1 MRDLVNMIGKY
12 KHELPQEQLDEL
24 MITYLYNYGNSKPN
38 DFDLGETLRKEV
50 LELHKIFLEIKAIRD
65 KTVILD

>member
-24 MITYLYNYGNSKPN
+24 MITYLYNYVNSKPN

-50 LELHKIFLEIKAIRD
+50 LELHKIFLEVKAIRD

>member
-24 MITYLYNYGNSKPN
+24 MITYLYNYVNSKPN

>member
-24 MITYLYNYGNSKPN
+24 MITYLNNYVNSKPN

>member
-24 MITYLYNYGNSKPN
+24 MITYLYNYVNSKPN

-50 LELHKIFLEIKAIRD
+50 LELHKIFLEINAIRD

>member
-24 MITYLYNYGNSKPN
+24 MITYLYNYVNSKPN

-50 LELHKIFLEIKAIRD
+50 LVLSLLIVEGKYNGQSKIR
-65 KTVILD
+65 